1 MFLLKTPSMYVVAPM
16 PGPGSVYAH
25 PGGHKG
31 GRGWCTLGG
40 TNQRLLC
47 RKTEEGVG
55 QKEDPAQTGREKQ
68 GLRDKVQETPGPR
81 EEEKGAEAKGTLHMW
96 PGHFSVQ
103 LGQGVLETASLCCLG
118 VS

>member
-1 MFLLKTPSMYVVAPM
+1 MCGHVLGVTRVVGA
-16 PGPGSVYAH
+16 GAH
-25 PGGHKG
+25 CGFPCY
-31 GRGWCTLGG
+31 RTD
-40 TNQRLLC
+40 QRLLC

-81 EEEKGAEAKGTLHMW
+81 EEEKGAEAKGTLRVW

-118 VS
+118 VP